1 MSNAQL
7 FIAILIIIG
16 GFVMAV
22 FEFLIFPFICML
34 AVFTV
39 ISAVILLWQDDEP
52 EYAMQYEEIPVGYWD
67 EVAADLKVT
76 HIPVVFK

>member
-1 MSNAQL
+1 MENTQL
-7 FIAILIIIG
+7 LIAIFILIG
-16 GFVMAV
+16 GFMLAV

-39 ISAVILLWQDDEP
+39 VSAVILLWQDEL
-52 EYAMQYEEIPVGYWD
+52 EYAEEEIPAEYWD
-67 EVAADLKVT
+67 AVAEDIDHVT